1 MSRIDSFRDLLVWQ
15 KSLDLAVRCYKLVRR
30 FPRGDQIVLGSEI
43 RKSALSMPSNIAEG
57 KNRHHTA
64 VYVNHLWIA
73 NGSGAEL
80 QTQLEVAKRVD
91 LVTVAEA
98 DAYIGDAEEIGR
110 MLGGLVNSLERS
122 RSDGTKRR

>member
-15 KSLDLAVRCYKLVRR
+15 KSLDPAMRCYKLVRR
-30 FPRGDQIVLGSEI
+30 FPRHDQNVLGSEI

-64 VYVNHLWIA
+64 IYVIHLWIA

-80 QTQLEVAKRVD
+80 QTQLEVAKQVAGHRPGGGRV
-91 LVTVAEA
+91 
-98 DAYIGDAEEIGR
+98 YQGRGGDWKNA
-110 MLGGLVNSLERS
+110 
-122 RSDGTKRR
+122 RRAGECS